1 MPMRATSALVLL
13 VLAAVSCQKTFFT
26 GTPRWMRTTDR
37 YNYHSSNG
45 DSIPERPDNPPPGP
59 APEPEPSVYMS
70 ALRFPEGP
78 AWRDGERSGAHLVL
92 WKDGEEVLDLPVEHY
107 PEPDRHRI
115 RGGYLWWDDSD
126 GLSTYVYR
134 NGKEVFRYN
143 GDEILRGLLEV
154 NGKIH
159 TLGQRAGRGGFS
171 YRINGTEVFSHPS
184 AQVLG
189 SFDERAWEGGA
200 LMQDGDSVYYCY
212 STAYEYRV
220 MQGKKPL
227 RIISAEKAGKVF
239 DIRVWGGSVYRTQ
252 QRGSG
257 GGSLVMMRDDT
268 VIPLGLA
275 EYDQVHLCRLVPFG
289 NQMLVKGYST
299 RSGSD
304 DYQYWFRSSSG
315 VVQLLESDLPLADL
329 YPDNPDG
336 VAVYLDGGRVNR
348 IWDGKQ
354 ILNIWPG
361 RYTLYTPAC
370 TTLYKGTLYAVLS
383 DAGGSSH
390 LLLQG
395 DQATTFSF
403 NGCFTGIRIE

>member
-1 MPMRATSALVLL
+1 MRATSALVLL
-13 VLAAVSCQKTFFT
+13 VLAAVSCQKSFFT

-37 YNYHSSNG
+37 YKYMTARG
-45 DSIPERPDNPPPGP
+45 DSIPERPDNPPSGP
-59 APEPEPSVYMS
+59 EAEPSVYMS
-70 ALRFPEGP
+70 ALRFPEG
-78 AWRDGERSGAHLVL
+78 ARWRDGERDGAHIVL

-115 RGGYLWWDDSD
+115 RGGHLWWDDSD
-126 GLSTYVYR
+126 GVSTYVYR
-134 NGKEVFRYN
+134 NGKEVFHYN
-143 GDEILRGLLEV
+143 GDEILRGLLEKDG
-154 NGKIH
+154 NIH

-171 YRINGTEVFSHPS
+171 YRINGMEVFSHPS
-184 AQVLG
+184 AQILG

-200 LMQDGDSVYYCY
+200 LMEDGDSVYYCY
-212 STAYEYRV
+212 STGIEYRV
-220 MQGKKPL
+220 MQGKELVQKIL
-227 RIISAEKAGKVF
+227 ADEAGKVF

-252 QRGSG
+252 QRGNDG
-257 GGSLVMMRDDT
+257 NSLVMMQDHT

-275 EYDQVHLCRLVPFG
+275 ESDQVHLCQLVPSG

-299 RSGSD
+299 QDGSD
-304 DYQYWFRSSSG
+304 DYQYWFRG
-315 VVQLLESDLPLADL
+315 KDGIVQQLGSDLPLADY
-329 YPDNPDG
+329 YPDNPEG
-336 VAVYLDGGRVNR
+336 VAVYLDGGRVSR
-348 IWDGKQ
+348 IWNGNQ

-383 DAGGSSH
+383 DTGGNSH

-395 DQATTFSF
+395 DQTSTFTF

>member
-70 ALRFPEGP
+70 ALRFPEGT

-107 PEPDRHRI
+107 PD
-115 RGGYLWWDDSD
+115 
-126 GLSTYVYR
+126 
-134 NGKEVFRYN
+134 

-184 AQVLG
+184 AQILG

-227 RIISAEKAGKVF
+227 RIISAEEAGKVF

-252 QRGSG
+252 QRGT
-257 GGSLVMMRDDT
+257 GGSSMVMMRDDT
-268 VIPLGLA
+268 VVPLGLA
-275 EYDQVHLCRLVPFG
+275 DNDQVHLCRLVPFG

-304 DYQYWFRSSSG
+304 DYQYWFRSNSG

-329 YPDNPDG
+329 YPDNPEG

-395 DQATTFSF
+395 DQATTFTF

>member
-1 MPMRATSALVLL
+1 MPMRVTNALVLL
-13 VLAAVSCQKTFFT
+13 VLAAVSCQKPFFT

-37 YNYHSSNG
+37 YLYHSAGG
-45 DSIPERPDNPPPGP
+45 DSIPERPEPLPPGP
-59 APEPEPSVYMS
+59 APEPEPCVYMS
-70 ALRFPEGP
+70 ALRFPEGMP
-78 AWRDGERSGAHLVL
+78 WRDGERSGAHIVL

-126 GLSTYVYR
+126 GASTFVYR
-134 NGKEVFRYN
+134 NGKEVFRYE

-184 AQVLG
+184 AQILG

-200 LMQDGDSVYYCY
+200 LMLDGDGVYYCF
-212 STAYEYRV
+212 STPFEYRV
-220 MQGKKPL
+220 MKGNELVQ
-227 RIISAEKAGKVF
+227 RILADEVGKVF

-252 QRGSG
+252 QQGGVGST
-257 GGSLVMMRDDT
+257 LVMMRDQT
-268 VIPLGLA
+268 VIPLGLT
-275 EYDQVHLCRLVPFG
+275 EYDQVHLGRLVPFG

-299 RSGSD
+299 RSGND
-304 DYQYWFRSSSG
+304 EYQYWFRGQNG
-315 VVQLLESDLPLADL
+315 VVQQQDSDLPLADI
-329 YPDNPDG
+329 YPDNPEG

-348 IWDGKQ
+348 IWDGRQ

-383 DAGGSSH
+383 DAGGNSH
-390 LLLQG
+390 LLLKG
-395 DQATTFSF
+395 DQATTFTF

>member
-13 VLAAVSCQKTFFT
+13 VLAAVSCQKPLFT

-37 YNYHSSNG
+37 YFYHSG
-45 DSIPERPDNPPPGP
+45 DSIPERPDGP
-59 APEPEPSVYMS
+59 LPESAPEPSVYIS
-70 ALRFPEGP
+70 ALRFPEGT

-92 WKDGEEVLDLPVEHY
+92 WKDGKEVLDLPVEHY

-115 RGGYLWWDDSD
+115 RGGGLWWDDSD
-126 GLSTYVYR
+126 GVSTYVYR
-134 NGKEVFRYN
+134 NGKEVFHYD

-154 NGKIH
+154 DGKIH

-171 YRINGTEVFSHPS
+171 YRIDGKEVFSHPS
-184 AQVLG
+184 AQILG

-220 MQGKKPL
+220 MQGKKPVQIL
-227 RIISAEKAGKVF
+227 SAEEEGKLF
-239 DIRVWGGSVYRTQ
+239 DIRVWGGSVYWTR
-252 QRGSG
+252 QRSTG
-257 GGSLVMMRDDT
+257 GNSLVLVQDYT
-268 VIPLGLA
+268 VNPLGLD
-275 EYDQVHLCRLVPFG
+275 EYDQVHLCRLVPIG
-289 NQMLVKGYST
+289 SQMLVKGYCI

-304 DYQYWFRSSSG
+304 DYQYWFRSPSG
-315 VVQLLESDLPLADL
+315 VEQLLESDLPLADL
-329 YPDNPDG
+329 YPDNPEG
-336 VAVYLDGGRVNR
+336 AAVYLDGGRVNR
-348 IWDGKQ
+348 IWNGKQ
-354 ILNIWPG
+354 ILDIQPG

-370 TTLYKGTLYAVLS
+370 TTLYKGILYAVLS

-390 LLLQG
+390 LLLKG
-395 DQATTFSF
+395 DQVTTFSF

>member
-70 ALRFPEGP
+70 ALRFPEGT
-78 AWRDGERSGAHLVL
+78 AWRKRGEL
-92 WKDGEEVLDLPVEHY
+92 GEGVGVGIVGYHY

-134 NGKEVFRYN
+134 NGKEVFHYD

-159 TLGQRAGRGGFS
+159 TLGQRAGRSGFS
-171 YRINGTEVFSHPS
+171 YRINGTEVFSHSS
-184 AQVLG
+184 AQILG

-227 RIISAEKAGKVF
+227 RIISACTGPSSA
-239 DIRVWGGSVYRTQ
+239 
-252 QRGSG
+252 
-257 GGSLVMMRDDT
+257 
-268 VIPLGLA
+268 
-275 EYDQVHLCRLVPFG
+275 VP
-289 NQMLVKGYST
+289 
-299 RSGSD
+299 
-304 DYQYWFRSSSG
+304 
-315 VVQLLESDLPLADL
+315 A
-329 YPDNPDG
+329 
-336 VAVYLDGGRVNR
+336 AVPWL
-348 IWDGKQ
+348 
-354 ILNIWPG
+354 
-361 RYTLYTPAC
+361 
-370 TTLYKGTLYAVLS
+370 
-383 DAGGSSH
+383 
-390 LLLQG
+390 
-395 DQATTFSF
+395 
-403 NGCFTGIRIE
+403 